1 MVVLRLT
8 LVKSAKSVNLV
19 SAGRMG
25 DRLRSMDT
33 DCQGIGWC
41 LNLSSHRRQIRFL
54 LWRDWR
60 DEIDLVIHAPLM
72 GNETPIPLHWSPM
85 TKYEPWNLPL

>member
-8 LVKSAKSVNLV
+8 LVKSAESVNLV

-33 DCQGIGWC
+33 DCQVRELAGVSTYRHIVVRLDFCFGMIGVV
-41 LNLSSHRRQIRFL
+41 NR
-54 LWRDWR
+54 
-60 DEIDLVIHAPLM
+60 
-72 GNETPIPLHWSPM
+72 
-85 TKYEPWNLPL
+85 